1 MATYNKFNQ
10 TIADAFNG
18 AHDFDN
24 DTYKVMLT
32 NVAPIASN
40 SIKADITEIA
50 AGNGYT
56 AGGDAI
62 TIGAAGQTGGTYSA
76 PMTGDIVFTASGGA
90 IADFR
95 YVVIYNDTQT
105 TPAKP
110 LVSWYDYGSTL
121 SVADAETFTVKTNA
135 INLFTAS

>member
-1 MATYNKFNQ
+1 MAVYNKFDQ
-10 TIADAFNG
+10 TIADVFNG

-32 NVAPIASN
+32 NVAPIAGN

-56 AGGDAI
+56 AGGDAV
-62 TIGAAGQTGGTYSA
+62 TIGVAGQTGGTYSV
-76 PMTGDIVFTASGGA
+76 PMTGDIVFTAAGGA

-95 YVVIYNDTQT
+95 YVVIYNDTQA

-135 INLFTAS
+135 IDLFTAS